1 MVSVE
6 RNVAQGGVSAGAR
19 VRIACWAAGNAVLRP
34 LSRPGTY
41 LSVGG
46 AVSSVL
52 AFSDTRLTAS
62 EHDRRMG

>member
-19 VRIACWAAGNAVLRP
+19 VGITCRAGGNAVLRP
-34 LSRPGTY
+34 LSRPGIY

-52 AFSDTRLTAS
+52 AFSDTSLTAS

>member
-1 MVSVE
+1 MVSAD

-19 VRIACWAAGNAVLRP
+19 VGITCWAAGNAVLRP

-52 AFSDTRLTAS
+52 AFSDTSLTAS
-62 EHDRRMG
+62 ERDLRMG

>member
-1 MVSVE
+1 MVAVE

-19 VRIACWAAGNAVLRP
+19 VRITCWAAGNAVSRP
-34 LSRPGTY
+34 LPRPGTY
-41 LSVGG
+41 LNVGG

-62 EHDRRMG
+62 EHDGRME